1 MQVRPERSD
10 QRPRLRPRRI
20 RGDDLILDGL
30 LRLLASSINRRPPA
44 AAGVSP
50 AWLPNVVA
58 DDLRQQSWAII
69 TAAVARDQK
78 GLSVLIDD
86 LDEEDVRDVLAGV
99 AMVAGNAITWHEDST
114 RVLALLREQLLRRQ
128 TPGSDS
134 AIS

>member
-1 MQVRPERSD
+1 MTTKQ
-10 QRPRLRPRRI
+10 
-20 RGDDLILDGL
+20 GDDLILDGI
-30 LRLLASSINRRPPA
+30 LRLPASLTKRRPPA
-44 AAGVSP
+44 AAGVSS

-69 TAAVARDQK
+69 TAAVAQDRK

-86 LDEEDVRDVLAGV
+86 LDEEDIRDVLAGV

-128 TPGSDS
+128 TPGSDPT
-134 AIS
+134 IS